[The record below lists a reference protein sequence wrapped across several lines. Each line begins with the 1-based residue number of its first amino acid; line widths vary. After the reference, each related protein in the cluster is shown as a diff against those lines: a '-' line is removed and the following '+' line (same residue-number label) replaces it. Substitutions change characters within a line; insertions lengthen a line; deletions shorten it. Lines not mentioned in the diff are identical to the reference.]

1 MWARSVAI
9 FTVAVTPL
17 TLLSLAC
24 TRVAQAAQV
33 MPLMTSSNSVASGA
47 TVAGMHAKV
56 VHEHAARIC
65 TVATRSIIVT
75 GMSCEHCA
83 NAVRAEV
90 GRLPGVT
97 GVGVD
102 VAAGTVRITGEPV
115 PGDSALREAIE
126 EAGYEFAG

>member
-1 MWARSVAI
+1 M
-9 FTVAVTPL
+9 
-17 TLLSLAC
+17 
-24 TRVAQAAQV
+24 
-33 MPLMTSSNSVASGA
+33 
-47 TVAGMHAKV
+47 
-56 VHEHAARIC
+56 
-65 TVATRSIIVT
+65 ATRSIIVT

>member
-1 MWARSVAI
+1 M
-9 FTVAVTPL
+9 
-17 TLLSLAC
+17 
-24 TRVAQAAQV
+24 
-33 MPLMTSSNSVASGA
+33 
-47 TVAGMHAKV
+47 
-56 VHEHAARIC
+56 
-65 TVATRSIIVT
+65 ATRSIVVT

-126 EAGYEFAG
+126 EAGYEVAG